1 MSRLHNLLVSICIVA
16 LVTACQSPPSE
27 TPIADQLTKPTT
39 TLRPESATASPTT
52 TDADTPAAPLQIT
65 VDPRLELISVIHE
78 LSESQGTI
86 RLESPY
92 QQTIQDYFRN
102 YNQHPSVTLF
112 REIVSDGLESSA
124 PFTLMLH
131 LSDLPD
137 LTFVA
142 PLPTDIA
149 EEFGGEEV
157 VEQFIDQLRDF
168 AEVTDFMSFFN
179 AQEDFYDDL
188 IASIES
194 TVVPSD
200 IQALEEYYGTTPNS
214 YTIAPIPLFG
224 DGGFGP
230 RVIHEDGTQDMYA
243 LIRVASVEDDQFSFG
258 DSAYLRGLLWHE
270 FSHSFVRP
278 FSIRHANELDAY
290 TMLGDAIAEQM
301 QRNGYMGWP
310 TIMEEHVVRAVTNRL
325 IYREIGQPA
334 GDEELQS
341 QRNRGFIY
349 IDAILEQLNVY
360 EASRNQYPTFAEFF
374 PEIVATF
381 EYLAE
386 TTIPNYAYPSEWT
399 INDILNNTQSATI
412 IMPTNE
418 NDMTQ
423 QAFVYQQ
430 AHNLRNGYNLDT
442 TLLTDQRALQLDLS
456 QQDLL
461 VFGTMEGNLWLA
473 EHQDIFPFTITAESV
488 TADATYN
495 GTNLRL
501 HTSWRNP
508 QNPERAIVIFTA
520 QQADDISWSRWED
533 TADYVIFDGDTVL
546 RQSNYWKEDDVWT
559 FRSPLE

>member
-1 MSRLHNLLVSICIVA
+1 MIRLHTILVSICIVA
-16 LVTACQSPPSE
+16 LVAACQNTPSD
-27 TPIADQLTKPTT
+27 TPIVDQNTEPTAT
-39 TLRPESATASPTT
+39 MRSESAIASPTAT
-52 TDADTPAAPLQIT
+52 NTELPLQIK

-78 LSESQGTI
+78 LSESQGDV

-92 QQTIQDYFRN
+92 KEAITDYFGD
-102 YNQHPSVTLF
+102 YDQHPSIVLF
-112 REIVSDGLESSA
+112 REILAGGSDTSA

-131 LSDLPD
+131 LSDIPD
-137 LTFVA
+137 LTFIA

-149 EEFGGEEV
+149 EEFGGEEIV
-157 VEQFIDQLRDF
+157 DQFIDQLRDF
-168 AEVTDFMSFFN
+168 AEVTDFMDFFN
-179 AQEDFYDDL
+179 AQEDLYDNL

-243 LIRVASVEDDQFSFG
+243 IIRVTSVEGDQFSFG
-258 DSAYLRGLLWHE
+258 DSSYLRGLLWHE

-278 FSIRHANELDAY
+278 FSIRHADGLDAY

-301 QRNGYMGWP
+301 QPSYTNWP
-310 TIMEEHVVRAVTNRL
+310 VIMEEHVVRAVTNRL
-325 IYREIGQPA
+325 IYGEIGQQT
-334 GDEELQS
+334 GDEDLQS

-360 EASRNQYPTFAEFF
+360 ESSRDQYPTFAEFF

-381 EYLAE
+381 ERLAE
-386 TTIPNYAYPSEWT
+386 TTTPNYAYPSEWT
-399 INDILNNTQSATI
+399 INDILNNTRSATI
-412 IMPTNE
+412 IVPTNE
-418 NDMTQ
+418 DDLAEQSHVHQ
-423 QAFVYQQ
+423 QANELKN
-430 AHNLRNGYNLDT
+430 AYNLDA

-456 QQDLL
+456 QQTLI
-461 VFGTMEGNLWLA
+461 VFGTIEGNLWLA
-473 EHQDIFPFTITAESV
+473 EHQDIFPFTITAESI
-488 TADATYN
+488 TADATYSGSN
-495 GTNLRL
+495 IRL

-508 QNPERAIVIFTA
+508 HNPERAIVIFTA
-520 QQADDISWSRWED
+520 QQAGDVSWSRWGD
-533 TADYVIFDGDTVL
+533 AADYAIFDGDTVL
-546 RQSNYWKEDDVWT
+546 RKANYWKEEGVWT